1 MVYLKKRCPMRCC
14 ITRNQVWVDCMNG
27 VTKFGYTPQVVAS
40 WMDVQKMADGLDLM
54 RSAMGTEYIGPINA
68 L

>member
-1 MVYLKKRCPMRCC
+1 
-14 ITRNQVWVDCMNG
+14 MNG
-27 VTKFGYTPQVVAS
+27 VTKFGYTPQVVTS
-40 WMDVQKMADGLDLM
+40 WMDVQKLADELDLM